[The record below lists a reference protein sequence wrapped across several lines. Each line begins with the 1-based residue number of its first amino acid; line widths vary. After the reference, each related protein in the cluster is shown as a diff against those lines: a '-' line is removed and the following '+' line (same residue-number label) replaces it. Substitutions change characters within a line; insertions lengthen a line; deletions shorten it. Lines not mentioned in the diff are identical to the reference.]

1 MAINYANL
9 EAIKYPPELLPS
21 AEYCS
26 PGVGTTAEIMN
37 LTRLPANLLVRLK
50 DVGAQRS
57 NDAELRLKVD
67 SETFNVPAAAIP
79 NLTEPTQYD
88 LLASKSA
95 RLQVHGIAGLT
106 NYKVWHSLL
115 CWKATI
121 ADKLALGIPL
131 TAKEKE
137 INEKLGIS
145 KTTERGTLPIKFP
158 RIDLYEH
165 YPIYRE
171 TRTIRETVPVAGL
184 TLETFRPRKIGDQFV
199 ALEKVSC
206 ETPAPAPEGVTFNIW
221 RDDDGSAA
229 SPLISLN
236 TWSMG
241 GLDCD
246 IPMWIP
252 ALREI
257 NMRIECT
264 VQQDDY
270 RCRWTFGVYRL
281 TNILRV
287 RWGITAPEERPELW
301 EKVVGGIV

>member
-1 MAINYANL
+1 MPISYSNL
-9 EAIKYPPELLPS
+9 EAVRFPPELLPS

-26 PGVGTTAEIMN
+26 PTAGNDAEIMN

-50 DVGAQRS
+50 DVGAKRS
-57 NDAELRLKVD
+57 NDAELRLKAD
-67 SETFNVPAAAIP
+67 METFSTPAASIP
-79 NLTEPTQYD
+79 DLTEPTQYD

-95 RLQVHGIAGLT
+95 RLLVHAIADLT

-121 ADKLALGIPL
+121 ADKLAFGIPL

-145 KTTERGTLPIKFP
+145 KTTERGTLPIKFQ

-171 TRTIRETVPVAGL
+171 TRSIRETVPLAGL
-184 TLETFRPRKIGDQFV
+184 TLDTFRPRKIGDQFV

-264 VQQDDY
+264 AQQDDY
-270 RCRWTFGVYRL
+270 RCRWTVGVYRL
-281 TNILRV
+281 TNILRM
-287 RWGITAPEERPELW
+287 RWGIMAPEEMSELW
-301 EKVVGGIV
+301 EKVVSGVV